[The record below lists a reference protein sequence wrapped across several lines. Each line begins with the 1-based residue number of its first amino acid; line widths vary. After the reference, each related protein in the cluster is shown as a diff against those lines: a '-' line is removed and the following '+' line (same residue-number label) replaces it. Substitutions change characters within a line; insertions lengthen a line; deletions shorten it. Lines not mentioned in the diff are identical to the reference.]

1 MSLSM
6 DDSALGGTVRPWG
19 LRGLRPMPATEMP
32 DYRYDPV
39 RQIAVTPAGEPW
51 LFEVKGS
58 NHSSIAEL
66 DGDEGKSEQFGE
78 DAGKDV
84 TEGV

>member
-1 MSLSM
+1 MSRPM
-6 DDSALGGTVRPWG
+6 DKPVVTDPVRPWG
-19 LRGLRPMPATEMP
+19 LRGLRPMPAATMP
-32 DYRYDPV
+32 DYQYDPM
-39 RQIAVTPAGEPW
+39 RQIAVTPTGEPW
-51 LFEVKGS
+51 LFAVKGS

-66 DGDEGKSEQFGE
+66 DGDEGRSEQFGE